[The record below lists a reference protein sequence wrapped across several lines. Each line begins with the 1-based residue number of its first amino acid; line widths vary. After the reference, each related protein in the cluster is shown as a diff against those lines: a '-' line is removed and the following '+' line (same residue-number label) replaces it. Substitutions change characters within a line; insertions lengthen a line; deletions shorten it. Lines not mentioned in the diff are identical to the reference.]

1 MSYDLFIGNY
11 DKLMD
16 GVYGSG
22 LDVTNIFELLKDKK
36 QLAKNLYLLS
46 NPYATQQDADLI
58 FDSAEELL
66 EKIDKEFEEEVDD
79 DEFDDVYDPD
89 EGNLTPEEKKEK
101 KRREKEEKK
110 EEKESVRNEKKE
122 EKERKKRE
130 REENKKRRKDEIKE
144 LKKVYTDEATERF
157 YNEADEFKN
166 ELRKSVFV
174 LSQQVKEVGT
184 SLSLLVLSYS
194 TAIPAIV
201 IDVSPLSFNFP
212 GAFDRL
218 IQVIVDLI
226 IAYTSFQKATQ
237 FLDKGFRVAPKILD
251 NKSLSVL
258 GNFLN
263 PIVIALNALFKPLT
277 LLYGLVKKLVE
288 ALKKIFLGKDKTFKK
303 ATKQLRK
310 LGHLP
315 NRRGNK
321 RGDVYKTEPDEN
333 EPLKL
338 SDGTPVTVWA
348 KEEDDIEEIL
358 SLLDRFRHHEVN
370 YKNGKWNGKRKWG
383 TTGHVYAFREEQIE
397 INEDLGIPTGKY
409 DISDLL
415 EIVESRVNELEIPIQ
430 VEIKDSE
437 DIDRF
442 VYDIELPDGTII
454 PNISEEGLEYF
465 RSKYD
470 LRII

>member
-22 LDVTNIFELLKDKK
+22 VDVTNIFELLKDKK
-36 QLAKNLYLLS
+36 KLAKNLYLLS

-58 FDSAEELL
+58 FDSTEELL
-66 EKIDKEFEEEVDD
+66 EKIDKEFEEEETE
-79 DEFDDVYDPD
+79 DEFDDVYYDPD
-89 EGNLTPEEKKEK
+89 EGNLTPEEKKDK
-101 KRREKEEKK
+101 KRRESEEKK

-130 REENKKRRKDEIKE
+130 REEEKKRRKDEIKE

-157 YNEADEFKN
+157 YNEADEFKT
-166 ELRKSVFV
+166 ELRKSTFV

-226 IAYTSFQKATQ
+226 TAYTSFQKATQ
-237 FLDKGFRVAPKILD
+237 FLDKGFRVAPRILD

-258 GNFLN
+258 GSFLN

-277 LLYGLVKKLVE
+277 LLYGLVRKLVE
-288 ALKKIFLGKDKTFKK
+288 ALKKNIF
-303 ATKQLRK
+303 RK
-310 LGHLP
+310 
-315 NRRGNK
+315 R
-321 RGDVYKTEPDEN
+321 
-333 EPLKL
+333 
-338 SDGTPVTVWA
+338 
-348 KEEDDIEEIL
+348 
-358 SLLDRFRHHEVN
+358 
-370 YKNGKWNGKRKWG
+370 
-383 TTGHVYAFREEQIE
+383 
-397 INEDLGIPTGKY
+397 
-409 DISDLL
+409 
-415 EIVESRVNELEIPIQ
+415 
-430 VEIKDSE
+430 
-437 DIDRF
+437 
-442 VYDIELPDGTII
+442 
-454 PNISEEGLEYF
+454 
-465 RSKYD
+465 
-470 LRII
+470 